1 MNFGNKNVVNDKDDE
16 EPTAI
21 TIIYFL
27 YINIHKNE
35 KRPIF

>member
-1 MNFGNKNVVNDKDDE
+1 MYFGNKNVVNNKDDE

-21 TIIYFL
+21 IIIYFL